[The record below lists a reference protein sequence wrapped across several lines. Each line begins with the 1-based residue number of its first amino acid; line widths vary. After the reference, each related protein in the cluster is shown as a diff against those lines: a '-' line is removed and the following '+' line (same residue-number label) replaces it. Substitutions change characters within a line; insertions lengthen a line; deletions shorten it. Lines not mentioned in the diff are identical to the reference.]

1 MGASEFGS
9 PPSYRDKLV
18 GEMPGTFA
26 QTFNLDSHEM
36 DMSNPPVS
44 MGELVNGIV
53 AFNLDPVTRRVINL
67 WKPAG
72 RLDCINL
79 GRDFF
84 LMRFELVEDFE
95 NVIKGGPWFIGGHFL
110 TIRVWEP
117 NFKPASVVF
126 KDLKQAPKVVRLDS
140 SADKADTSGEDG
152 DCSQEV
158 GKTEVDLKCDGKEA
172 YGPWLIVK
180 RKKAGAKSEGM
191 RYTNQGVDVGP
202 GKGHFRYDENSCKH
216 VNKSHEK
223 PPYDVKYRFDRE
235 KMEAGHRVSFSPPSF
250 RVKKK
255 INPLSMDQRPQSSKE
270 THFHETEV
278 PVFSFDVETKTKKAT
293 SSCPSDVCVLG
304 VNSFGGATILFGSV
318 SNGKGDGRDGWPEPT
333 KREAQIFGWRA
344 LSKLERLGTRGRR
357 SGKENLDVQDGGSEV
372 LGNVISK
379 SLLQG
384 KVTMGGVKPT
394 DFIKGST
401 DRSAGTHGAPCTGSG
416 FLQESSEGVR
426 MEVSEQDGSSVFA

>member
-1 MGASEFGS
+1 MECEFSQSEQSTKEEVEHRRSTKKEKDAMGASEFGS

-53 AFNLDPVTRRVINL
+53 AFNLDPVTRRSIRARWNHALIMKVL
-67 WKPAG
+67 SELPFEYY
-72 RLDCINL
+72 NL
-79 GRDFF
+79 GVLRD
-84 LMRFELVEDFE
+84 
-95 NVIKGGPWFIGGHFL
+95 IGSAIGPVL
-110 TIRVWEP
+110 KVDSNTTSEARV
-117 NFKPASVVF
+117 

-318 SNGKGDGRDGWPEPT
+318 SNGKGDGRDGWPE
-333 KREAQIFGWRA
+333 
-344 LSKLERLGTRGRR
+344 
-357 SGKENLDVQDGGSEV
+357 
-372 LGNVISK
+372 
-379 SLLQG
+379 
-384 KVTMGGVKPT
+384 
-394 DFIKGST
+394 
-401 DRSAGTHGAPCTGSG
+401 
-416 FLQESSEGVR
+416 
-426 MEVSEQDGSSVFA
+426 